1 MAASS
6 SVPTRSIRVL
16 ARPEVAALP
25 VYNAGL
31 SEDEVRQKYNAS
43 HISKLGSNENPY
55 GPSPAALKQW
65 ENLTRQL
72 FRYPDA
78 TASTLRHALA
88 QATGTPADHIMLGNG
103 SEQIIRLICEAY
115 LSPGDRVV
123 TVLPSFGLH
132 VIWPEMMGARV
143 DAVPITA
150 EGQFDL
156 PAMKRAVQA
165 APLKILMFSNP
176 SNPVGCMMNAT
187 DMLELVACCPQ
198 DTLIVIDEAYY
209 EYALGSPDYP
219 DATKILPRQ
228 ARPWLVLRTFSK
240 AYALAG
246 LRIGYALASDTSVI
260 GTLNKV
266 RDPFNTN
273 MAAQDMALACL
284 HDRTHMHD
292 SVATTVAERARFMNE
307 LTRQGY
313 APVPSH
319 TNFIFLDVGQN
330 ASALAER
337 LLRHGVII
345 KPWRE
350 KGFETCLRVSVGL
363 PADNDRFLR
372 ALSIETGQTDD
383 SH

>member
-6 SVPTRSIRVL
+6 TPTRSIRVSS
-16 ARPEVAALP
+16 RPEVAALP

-55 GPSPAALKQW
+55 GPSPTALKQW
-65 ENLTRQL
+65 DCLIQRM

-78 TASTLRHALA
+78 TASTLRQALV
-88 QATGTPADHIMLGNG
+88 QVTDVPADHIMLGNG
-103 SEQIIRLICEAY
+103 SEQIIRLISEAY
-115 LSPGDRVV
+115 LSPRERVV

-156 PAMKRAVQA
+156 PAMKQAVQA

-176 SNPVGCMMNAT
+176 SNPVGCMMEAQ
-187 DMLELVACCPQ
+187 DMLELVECCPP

-209 EYALGSPDYP
+209 EYALGSKNYP

-246 LRIGYALASDTSVI
+246 LRIGYALASDTGVI
-260 GTLNKV
+260 TTLNRV

-273 MAAQDMALACL
+273 MAAQDMALASL
-284 HDRTHMHD
+284 QDRTHMQT
-292 SVATTVAERARFMNE
+292 SVATTVAERERFMHE
-307 LTRQGY
+307 LTQLGY
-313 APVPSH
+313 TPVPSH
-319 TNFIFLDVGQN
+319 TNFIFLDVGRN
-330 ASALAER
+330 ASVLAES

-350 KGFETCLRVSVGL
+350 KGFETHLRVSVGL
-363 PADNDRFLR
+363 PTDNDRFLR
-372 ALSIETGQTDD
+372 ALALETGQTDD

>member
-6 SVPTRSIRVL
+6 MPTRSARVPS
-16 ARPEVAALP
+16 RPEVAALP

-31 SEDEVRQKYNAS
+31 SEDEVRQKYNAP

-55 GPSPAALKQW
+55 GPSPTALKQW

-88 QATGTPADHIMLGNG
+88 QVTDTPADHIMLGNG

-132 VIWPEMMGARV
+132 MIWPGMMGARV
-143 DAVPITA
+143 DAVSITA
-150 EGQFDL
+150 EGRFDL
-156 PAMKRAVQA
+156 SAMKQAVQA
-165 APLKILMFSNP
+165 GPLKILMFSNP
-176 SNPVGCMMNAT
+176 SNPVGCMMNAP
-187 DMLELVACCPQ
+187 DMLELVACCPP

-209 EYALGSPDYP
+209 EYAQSSPDYP

-228 ARPWLVLRTFSK
+228 ERPWLMLRTFSK

-246 LRIGYALASDTSVI
+246 LRIGYALASDTGVI
-260 GTLNKV
+260 TTLNKV

-273 MAAQDMALACL
+273 MAAQDMALASL
-284 HDRTHMHD
+284 RDRAHMRD
-292 SVATTVAERARFMNE
+292 SVAATVAERERFM
-307 LTRQGY
+307 LALARQGY

-319 TNFIFLDVGQN
+319 ANFIFLDVGHD
-330 ASALAER
+330 AAILAER

-363 PADNDRFLR
+363 PVDNDRFLH
-372 ALSIETGQTDD
+372 ALAIETGQTDD